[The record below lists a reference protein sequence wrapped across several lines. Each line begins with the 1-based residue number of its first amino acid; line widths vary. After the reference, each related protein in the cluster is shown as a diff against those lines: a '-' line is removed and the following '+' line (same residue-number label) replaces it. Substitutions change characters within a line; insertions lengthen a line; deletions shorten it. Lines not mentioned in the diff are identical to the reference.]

1 MAENY
6 LKLEGKWLQTKAENI
21 EKVLEAQ
28 GWCYYIIGNIFNQ
41 LIN

>member
-21 EKVLEAQ
+21 EKTLEAQ
-28 GWCYYIIGNIFNQ
+28 GWFDYKFQYF
-41 LIN
+41 

>member
-21 EKVLEAQ
+21 EKTLEAQ
-28 GWCYYIIGNIFNQ
+28 GLDHLKISVSENQ
-41 LIN
+41 LI